1 MSTFVPFQSAQ
12 VYEERLNGSSTTEG
26 QGWIRMDHE
35 DNSEEDKAPFGSQ
48 PITLLYHQRNTRHT
62 TQKCIL
68 KRCVKIL
75 WGYSA
80 SKTERF
86 CGTPCTTFQIFPN
99 ILSSNGN
106 D

>member
-48 PITLLYHQRNTRHT
+48 PITLLCLIN
-62 TQKCIL
+62 
-68 KRCVKIL
+68 
-75 WGYSA
+75 
-80 SKTERF
+80 
-86 CGTPCTTFQIFPN
+86 
-99 ILSSNGN
+99 
-106 D
+106 